1 MDPALLAL
9 EAPVLSATSL
19 AKVPLL
25 LVAMFMLLLLVEFLI
40 EFFKDCIMLV
50 YEEDVLGAELL
61 VGTDIRRL
69 PSFPSPTT
77 EDEELLD
84 EMTRE
89 TCETFPE
96 PENRFFAAEGRADM
110 PPGMAFPVAAASTAE
125 AVTGLFWFE
134 ATNTFFPLVMPEPAK
149 RAAAL
154 PEATT
159 ADNVGAIEAATRALP
174 SVAIGIKADVA
185 DEEEEAEEEVLLAVL
200 CLGSICRMSTSG
212 SLIRVAISE

>member
-1 MDPALLAL
+1 M
-9 EAPVLSATSL
+9 
-19 AKVPLL
+19 PLL

-50 YEEDVLGAELL
+50 YEDVLGAELL
-61 VGTDIRRL
+61 VGTEIRRL

-84 EMTRE
+84 EITLE

-110 PPGMAFPVAAASTAE
+110 PPGMAFPVAAARTAE

-149 RAAAL
+149 RAAAF

-159 ADNVGAIEAATRALP
+159 ADNVVAIEPTARALP
-174 SVAIGIKADVA
+174 SVAIGIEAEVA
-185 DEEEEAEEEVLLAVL
+185 DEEEEADEEVLLAVL